1 MNNLLKQLE
10 EFFKNHSPV
19 IIVNTST
26 NVALLCLNPRFK
38 VQQDGIFM
46 QFESLNEKG
55 GNSVT
60 VKALQGFEKNTLYI
74 ENEEENILMLQALN
88 LKNYAHYIKKQ
99 YFNAPKFQDEK
110 ELKQYILEQKDYVW

>member
-26 NVALLCLNPRFK
+26 NAALLCLNPRFK

-88 LKNYAHYIKKQ
+88 LKNYTHYIKKQ
-99 YFNAPKFQDEK
+99 YLNAPDFQDEK